1 MKNKLTVFL
10 SAVLMSFSTSAFSFE
25 GFSVGATY
33 SNIDYSTSGKESHS
47 NGAAAVSTITS
58 TTKNGSADVGSIFA
72 EYTFS
77 QGSTIGID
85 YISGSAEIGKATSTA
100 RTSAAPAG
108 SNNSSADGSVT
119 ASATVKDPL
128 TIYFEPTWMA
138 NDKFGLFLKGG
149 ITSVTVSPKENADA
163 GSVTTS
169 TYTDK
174 DLYGRMMGVGAK
186 YYMGNFF
193 VKAEYVETDFDTY
206 AHQSTTG
213 DKNTITADIDTEETR
228 LSIGYNF

>member
-10 SAVLMSFSTSAFSFE
+10 TAVLMSFSTSAFSFE

-33 SNIDYSTSGKESHS
+33 SNIDYSTSGKESHT
-47 NGAAAVSTITS
+47 NDTAATRTITS

-85 YISGSAEIGKATSTA
+85 YISGSAEIGKATSA
-100 RTSAAPAG
+100 SRTSDDVVG
-108 SNNSSADGSVT
+108 NSNGRDGSVT
-119 ASATVKDPL
+119 ASASVKDPL

-149 ITSVTVSPKENADA
+149 ITSVTVSPKEDADA

-213 DKNTITADIDTEETR
+213 DGNTITADIDTEETR

>member
-10 SAVLMSFSTSAFSFE
+10 TAVLMSFSTSAFSFE

-47 NGAAAVSTITS
+47 NGTAALSTITS

-85 YISGSAEIGKATSTA
+85 YISGSAEIGKATSA
-100 RTSAAPAG
+100 SRTSVDETD
-108 SNNSSADGSVT
+108 NNSGADGSVT
-119 ASATVKDPL
+119 DSATVKDPL

-169 TYTDK
+169 TYKDK

-206 AHQSTTG
+206 AHQSSTG

>member
-1 MKNKLTVFL
+1 M
-10 SAVLMSFSTSAFSFE
+10 
-25 GFSVGATY
+25 
-33 SNIDYSTSGKESHS
+33 
-47 NGAAAVSTITS
+47 STITS

-85 YISGSAEIGKATSTA
+85 YISGSAEIGKATSA
-100 RTSAAPAG
+100 SRTSVDETG
-108 SNNSSADGSVT
+108 QNSGADGSVT
-119 ASATVKDPL
+119 ASASVKDPL

-174 DLYGRMMGVGAK
+174 DLYGRMTGIGAK
-186 YYMGNFF
+186 YYVGNFF
-193 VKAEYVETDFDTY
+193 VKAEYVETAFDTY
-206 AHQSTTG
+206 AHVSTTG
-213 DKNTITADIDTEETR
+213 EGNTITADMDTEETKFA
-228 LSIGYNF
+228 IGYNF

>member
-1 MKNKLTVFL
+1 MKNKITVFL
-10 SAVLMSFSTSAFSFE
+10 TAVLMSFSTSAFSFE

-47 NGAAAVSTITS
+47 NGTAALSTITS
-58 TTKNGSADVGSIFA
+58 TTKTGSADVGSIFA

-85 YISGSAEIGKATSTA
+85 YIDGSAEIGKATSA
-100 RTSAAPAG
+100 SRTSVDTTG
-108 SNNSSADGSVT
+108 NNSGADGSVT
-119 ASATVKDPL
+119 ASASVKDPL

-169 TYTDK
+169 TYKDK

-193 VKAEYVETDFDTY
+193 VKAEYVETDFNTY

-213 DKNTITADIDTEETR
+213 DGNTITADIDTEETR

>member
-10 SAVLMSFSTSAFSFE
+10 TVVLMSFSTSAFAFE
-25 GFSVGATY
+25 GFSLGATY
-33 SNIDYSTSGKESHS
+33 SSIDYSTSGKETHA
-47 NGAAAVSTITS
+47 NGTPDVSTITS
-58 TTKNGSADVGSIFA
+58 TSKNGSADVGSIFA

-100 RTSAAPAG
+100 RASGAAG
-108 SNNSSADGSVT
+108 GTNSGASGSVT
-119 ASATVKDPL
+119 ASAEVKDPL
-128 TIYFEPTWMA
+128 TIYFEPTWMV

-163 GSVTTS
+163 ASVTTS

-174 DLYGRMMGVGAK
+174 DLYGRMTGVGAK
-186 YYMGNFF
+186 YYIGNFF
-193 VKAEYVETDFDTY
+193 VKAEYVETEFDTY

>member
-10 SAVLMSFSTSAFSFE
+10 TAVLVSFSTSVFSFE

-33 SNIDYSTSGKESHS
+33 SNIDYSTSGKETHA
-47 NGAAAVSTITS
+47 NGTAALSTITS
-58 TTKNGSADVGSIFA
+58 TTKTGSADVGSIFA

-85 YISGSAEIGKATSTA
+85 YISGSAEIGKATSA
-100 RTSAAPAG
+100 SRTSDDADG
-108 SNNSSADGSVT
+108 NSNGRDGSVT
-119 ASATVKDPL
+119 ASASVKDPL

-169 TYTDK
+169 TYKDK

-186 YYMGNFF
+186 YYIGNFF

>member
-85 YISGSAEIGKATSTA
+85 YISGSAEIGKATSA
-100 RTSAAPAG
+100 SRTSVIGP
-108 SNNSSADGSVT
+108 DGSVT

-206 AHQSTTG
+206 SHISTTG
-213 DKNTITADIDTEETR
+213 EGNTITADIDTEETKFA
-228 LSIGYNF
+228 IGYNF